1 MIAWQPSENLV
12 AVHRFKEF
20 IAPESAICV
29 GVHDWWDVLRE
40 RLALSV
46 GCIER

>member
-1 MIAWQPSENLV
+1 
-12 AVHRFKEF
+12 VHRFEEF

-29 GVHDWWDVLRE
+29 AVHDWCDVLRQ

>member
-1 MIAWQPSENLV
+1 
-12 AVHRFKEF
+12 VHRFKEF

>member
-1 MIAWQPSENLV
+1 
-12 AVHRFKEF
+12 VHRFEEF

-29 GVHDWWDVLRE
+29 GVHDWRDVLRQ